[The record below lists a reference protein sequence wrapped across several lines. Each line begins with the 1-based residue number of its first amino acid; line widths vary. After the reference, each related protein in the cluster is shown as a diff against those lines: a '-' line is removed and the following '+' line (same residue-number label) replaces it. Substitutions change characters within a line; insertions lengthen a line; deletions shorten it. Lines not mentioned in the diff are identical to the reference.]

1 MKLELLKKP
10 NDEKPSPN
18 LHAKVR
24 LDKWLW
30 AARFFKTR
38 QLAADAIKSGKVQV
52 DDIKAKPAR
61 TIQQGDKIRVRRG
74 PYVHEV
80 KVNLASEKRGS
91 ASVAAQLYA
100 ESAESIENRETL
112 GQQIQTDR
120 QSLRYNK
127 GKPSKRDRRDLER
140 LRRES

>member
-1 MKLELLKKP
+1 LKNSK
-10 NDEKPSPN
+10 DEKPISDP
-18 LHAKVR
+18 HAKVR

-52 DDIKAKPAR
+52 DNIKAKPAR
-61 TIQQGDKIRVRRG
+61 TIHKGNKIKIRRG

-80 KVNLASEKRGS
+80 EVNLAAEKRGS
-91 ASVAAQLYA
+91 ASVAAQLYT
-100 ESAESIENRETL
+100 ESAESIANRETL
-112 GQQIQTDR
+112 SQQIQTDR